1 MKHRQLGCWAA
12 RPFGIVSN
20 HVSRAPA
27 ADRDEQSP
35 LTFQPLLLYME
46 GVTPTNG
53 LVLSEVVL
61 SFGIP
66 MALVPLAMLGGARFR
81 RI

>member
-27 ADRDEQSP
+27 ADRDSSP
-35 LTFQPLLLYME
+35 LKVPAAALYVE
-46 GVTPTNG
+46 GVNPIDG
-53 LVLSEVVL
+53 LVFSQVVL

>member
-27 ADRDEQSP
+27 ADRDSSP
-35 LTFQPLLLYME
+35 LKFQPLLLTWKA
-46 GVTPTNG
+46 VNPIDG
-53 LVLSEVVL
+53 LVLSQVVL